1 MKLVVFCLFA
11 VCCTSLASTTANR
24 KFERKLQ
31 EILRLVD
38 TVKKQ
43 QHTKLDLHT
52 PPQNIEDCCC
62 LSALKCF
69 QANMGVHFNISEKY
83 QGKLYSSLNHTL
95 TVNGLTLNN
104 SRNTECTCGDCDLHP
119 KTNATVFFSRLRTFI
134 EKGLT
139 RLGTV

>member
-11 VCCTSLASTTANR
+11 VCCTSLASTSANR

-69 QANMGVHFNISEKY
+69 RANMGVHFNISEQF

-95 TVNGLTLNN
+95 TVNGLTVNN
-104 SRNTECTCGDCDLHP
+104 SRNTECTCGDCDLHQT
-119 KTNATVFFSRLRTFI
+119 TNATVFFSRLRTFI

-139 RLGTV
+139 RLRMV